1 MSSKWHSKII
11 AQSTPSNNC
20 VLPSQKT
27 TTTTTT
33 TNDTHPPEFIQ
44 RTFLGFWTG
53 ALGRGPVTQSGA
65 KCWFICKKINFHSII
80 DLSFICYRLQLPC
93 LDQIEK
99 DFRIITL
106 HFLFSLL
113 LVNLEQ
119 LINE

>member
-1 MSSKWHSKII
+1 MVENCTGGKVQKW
-11 AQSTPSNNC
+11 
-20 VLPSQKT
+20 
-27 TTTTTT
+27 
-33 TNDTHPPEFIQ
+33 F
-44 RTFLGFWTG
+44 F
-53 ALGRGPVTQSGA
+53 A
-65 KCWFICKKINFHSII
+65 KCWFICKKNYFHSII

-119 LINE
+119 LIND